1 MEFKKLPLNSKKLL
15 DELLQADNPT
25 EMLCKRFENL
35 TYKEDEVLRGIIKEL
50 RENGYI
56 NVSWA
61 NNVPYHVTINNSA
74 RTYNEMLAEYEAEK
88 TVQSPIYIIHDQGVK
103 IGDGNTIR
111 KSTIVGTIQNN
122 SAAPTTERK
131 KGFAERHPILLSVLT
146 GLATGFIL
154 LFSFWEK
161 IVTWIEGLF

>member
-74 RTYNEMLAEYEAEK
+74 RTYNEICLPLY
-88 TVQSPIYIIHDQGVK
+88 
-103 IGDGNTIR
+103 
-111 KSTIVGTIQNN
+111 
-122 SAAPTTERK
+122 
-131 KGFAERHPILLSVLT
+131 
-146 GLATGFIL
+146 
-154 LFSFWEK
+154 
-161 IVTWIEGLF
+161 